1 MGKKVLAAILGGLA
15 FFAWSFVAHML
26 TGLGET
32 GIQEIPNEQAV
43 VSSLKGSLPGSGMYA
58 FPGWGLPPTASHSE
72 KMKAMQSDAMQAK
85 MKSGPTGIIVY
96 RSEGMGGVSLRP
108 MLIELGTNIIQILLA
123 ILLLGQTRIVN
134 FVGRWRFIT
143 IAGFLAAIST
153 NVSYWNWFGFP
164 GNYTTAYIAVIAVGF
179 AIAGLVVAAIVKPVQ
194 EALAHSA

>member
-1 MGKKVLAAILGGLA
+1 MGKKLLAAVLGGVA
-15 FFAWSFVAHML
+15 FFLWSFVAHML

-43 VSSLKGSLPGSGMYA
+43 VSSLKTSLPNSGLYM
-58 FPGWGLPPTASHSE
+58 FPGWGLPADASHSD

-85 MKSGPTGIIVY
+85 MKAGPIGLLVY
-96 RSEGMGGVSLRP
+96 RAGGMNGLTPRQ
-108 MLIELGTNIIQILLA
+108 LITELVTNIIQIFLA

-153 NVSYWNWFGFP
+153 NISYWNWFGFP

-179 AIAGLVVAAIVKPVQ
+179 AVAGLVVAAIVKPVQ

>member
-1 MGKKVLAAILGGLA
+1 MGKKLLAAVLGGIA
-15 FFAWSFVAHML
+15 FFLWSFVAHML

-43 VSSLKGSLPGSGMYA
+43 VSSLKTSLPNSGLYM
-58 FPGWGLPPTASHSE
+58 FPGWGLPADASHSD
-72 KMKAMQSDAMQAK
+72 KMKAMQSPAMQAK
-85 MKSGPTGIIVY
+85 MQAGPTGLLVY
-96 RSEGMGGVSLRP
+96 RANGMGGLTARQ
-108 MLIELGTNIIQILLA
+108 LITELVTNIIQVFLA

-153 NVSYWNWFGFP
+153 NISYWNWYGFP
-164 GNYTTAYIAVIAVGF
+164 GNYTTAYIATIAVGF
-179 AIAGLVVAAIVKPVQ
+179 AIAGLVAAAIVKPVQ

>member
-1 MGKKVLAAILGGLA
+1 MGKKLLAAVLGGIA
-15 FFAWSFVAHML
+15 FFLWSFVAHML

-43 VSSLKGSLPGSGMYA
+43 VSSIKGSLPDSGMYA

-85 MKSGPTGIIVY
+85 MKTGPTGIIVY
-96 RSEGMGGVSLRP
+96 RAGGMGGISLRP
-108 MLIELGTNIIQILLA
+108 MLTELVTNIIQVFLA

-153 NVSYWNWFGFP
+153 NISYWNWYGFP

-179 AIAGLVVAAIVKPVQ
+179 AVAGLVAAAIVKPVQ
-194 EALAHSA
+194 EALARSA

>member
-1 MGKKVLAAILGGLA
+1 MLKKIYAAILGGLV
-15 FFAWSFVAHML
+15 FFVWAFVAHML

-43 VSSLKGSLPGSGMYA
+43 VTSMKASLPGSGMYM
-58 FPGWGLPPTASHSE
+58 FPGWGLPTDASHAD

-85 MKSGPTGIIVY
+85 MKSGPTGVLIY
-96 RSEGMGGVSLRP
+96 RAQGMGGVSLRP
-108 MLIELGTNIIQILLA
+108 MIIEFGTEVVQIFLV

-134 FVGRWRFIT
+134 FVGRWRFVT

-153 NVSYWNWFGFP
+153 NISYWNWFGFP

-179 AIAGLVVAAIVKPVQ
+179 TLAGLVVAAIVKPVQ

>member
-1 MGKKVLAAILGGLA
+1 MGKKLLAAVLGGVA
-15 FFAWSFVAHML
+15 FFLWSFVAHML

-43 VSSLKGSLPGSGMYA
+43 VSSLKTSLPNSGLYM
-58 FPGWGLPPTASHSE
+58 FPGWGLPADASHSD

-85 MKSGPTGIIVY
+85 MKAGPTGLLVY
-96 RSEGMGGVSLRP
+96 RAGGMNGLTPRQ
-108 MLIELGTNIIQILLA
+108 LITELVTNIIQIFLA

-179 AIAGLVVAAIVKPVQ
+179 VVAGLVVAAIVKPVQ

>member
-1 MGKKVLAAILGGLA
+1 MGKKLLAAVLGGLA
-15 FFAWSFVAHML
+15 FFMWSFVAHML

-43 VSSLKGSLPGSGMYA
+43 VSSLKATLPNSGMYA
-58 FPGWGLPPTASHSE
+58 FPGWGLPPDASHSD
-72 KMKAMQSDAMQAK
+72 KMKAMRSDAMQAK
-85 MKSGPTGIIVY
+85 MKAGPTGLLVY
-96 RSEGMGGVSLRP
+96 RAGGMGGLTARQ
-108 MLIELGTNIIQILLA
+108 MITELVTNIVQIFLA
-123 ILLLGQTRIVN
+123 VLLLGQTRIVN

-164 GNYTTAYIAVIAVGF
+164 GNYTMAYIAVIAVGF
-179 AIAGLVVAAIVKPVQ
+179 AIAGLVAAAIVKPVQ